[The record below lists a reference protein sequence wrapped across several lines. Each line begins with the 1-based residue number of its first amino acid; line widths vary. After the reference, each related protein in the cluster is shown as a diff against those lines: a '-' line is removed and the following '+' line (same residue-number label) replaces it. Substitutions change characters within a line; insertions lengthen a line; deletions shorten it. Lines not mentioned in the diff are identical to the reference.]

1 MNQQNQAAL
10 YSFLRVLAV
19 ALASA
24 VLPFL
29 TGPTDDIPG
38 RAIGFAVGSAFLLT
52 VINYLRPGETR
63 FGNAGTTDATVDRGA
78 IDVFTVAIA
87 ALIISVVYLVL
98 ILT

>member
-1 MNQQNQAAL
+1 MSHRSNNLNAL

-29 TGPTDDIPG
+29 TGPNDEIPT
-38 RAIGFAVGSAFLLT
+38 RAIVIALVSAFLLT

-63 FGNAGTTDATVDRGA
+63 FGVTPNHGDDR
-78 IDVFTVAIA
+78 A
-87 ALIISVVYLVL
+87 ANL
-98 ILT
+98 